1 MELTITALCVGILGI
16 GLVCAALV
24 AVAMSWRVDIKEL
37 RGRLASM
44 EASCNDA
51 WNTVSEYKYQ
61 LARKTDKYEEVTGL
75 VLSLQRKHQR
85 ATMLITKLTKRLT
98 KADARIVSLK
108 ALQYSTAYG
117 ASTETVAKLTAQS
130 GEAGFIGSGMAVKKF
145 CPIPQVPGL
154 ETSRVSAAE
163 PTTSER
169 ERREQEFGAL
179 KRLEPN
185 PGCHICANGP
195 DDCGDMDCD
204 GWNNCVPSMAA
215 AIAPT
220 DLTVPA
226 PEGPTPVATVSEVD
240 PSSFRATSNVIMT
253 N

>member
-1 MELTITALCVGILGI
+1 MEVTIAALCVGILGI

-24 AVAMSWRVDIKEL
+24 AVARSWRVDIKEL
-37 RGRLASM
+37 RGRLARM
-44 EASCNDA
+44 DARCNDA

-61 LARKTDKYEEVTGL
+61 LARKTDQYEEATDL

-108 ALQYSTAYG
+108 ALQYSPAYG

-130 GEAGFIGSGMAVKKF
+130 GEAGCIGSGMAVKKF

-154 ETSRVSAAE
+154 ETSRVSATE
-163 PTTSER
+163 PTTPNIANGRPPLVKASET
-169 ERREQEFGAL
+169 EGA
-179 KRLEPN
+179 
-185 PGCHICANGP
+185 GCPICANGP

-240 PSSFRATSNVIMT
+240 PSSFRATSNVILT